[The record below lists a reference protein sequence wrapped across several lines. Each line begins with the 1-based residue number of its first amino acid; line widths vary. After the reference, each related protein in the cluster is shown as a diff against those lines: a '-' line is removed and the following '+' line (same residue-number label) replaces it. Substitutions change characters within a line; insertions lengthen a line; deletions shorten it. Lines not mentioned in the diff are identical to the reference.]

1 LSLIQVPESVG
12 MGGVP
17 YSSPSH
23 VTDILSSQFDML
35 YLESESGPR
44 MMQYCMHPKITGV
57 PYRAW
62 GLQRLIEHMHSRDGV
77 WFCTMEEL
85 ADLCV

>member
-1 LSLIQVPESVG
+1 

-23 VTDILSSQFDML
+23 VTDVLSSQFDML
-35 YLESESGPR
+35 YQESADAPR
-44 MMQYCMHPKITGV
+44 MMQYCMHPKITGL

-62 GLQRLIEHMHSRDGV
+62 GLQKLIEHMKSHDGV

-85 ADLCV
+85 AALCV